1 MIIKDTMSDTFTQI
15 SERIRAFL
23 ASGQTPSSGGFAPV
37 AEDELEQ
44 LHGIVHALIEAKYEA
59 DPDGDLPVEASL
71 VDRTRFERPMHI
83 AIPYTHK
90 PYQNYGEVELN
101 LLVADR
107 FQNLASYA
115 AERASRHLRAATM
128 NLQETAA
135 ANRPL
140 SFGGVTY
147 SVAPPSGMTLER
159 AQATLDEEVRA
170 ALRRAPCP
178 EDYSARGKWAEQC
191 AQAAKT
197 TLGMNVLSRT
207 CSRTPDGV
215 KAWFDIPAL
224 AKSVKVELPHTA

>member
-1 MIIKDTMSDTFTQI
+1 MTDTITQI
-15 SERIRAFL
+15 SERIAAFL
-23 ASGQTPSSGGFAPV
+23 ANGQTPSQGGFAAV

-44 LHGIVHALIEAKYEA
+44 LHGIIHALIGAKYEV
-59 DPDGDLPVEASL
+59 DPDGDLPVEFSL
-71 VDRTRFERPMHI
+71 VDRTRFERPMQV

-90 PYQNYGEVELN
+90 PYQNYGEVELH

-115 AERASRHLRAATM
+115 SERAARHLRSATM
-128 NLQETAA
+128 DLQETAA

-159 AQATLDEEVRA
+159 AQTTLDDEVRA

-178 EDYSARGKWAEQC
+178 EDYTARGQWAEQC
-191 AQAAKT
+191 AQAAKA
-197 TLGMNVLSRT
+197 TLGMNVLART
-207 CSRTPDGV
+207 CRRTPDGIT
-215 KAWFDIPAL
+215 AWFDIPAL
-224 AKSVKVELPHTA
+224 AKSVKVELPHSA